1 MTAIADVL
9 VAGAGPA
16 GASVAIRLARAGLRV
31 VVVDRATFP
40 RDKACAEYLSPETL
54 RHLDALGV
62 LVSLDQAGGTALQG
76 TSVTGPRGSR
86 LMGLFALAGHDPF
99 RMTGLS
105 LSRRVLDH
113 ELVAAARRWGAELRE
128 GTTVTDLVYQG
139 GAVAGVVVRRGTET
153 TVIRSRLV
161 IGADGLRS
169 VVARRLGRRTHG
181 RPRRMAMVA
190 HVAGVRT
197 LADTAEMHVG
207 RHGYVGLNPLGD
219 GLANVAIVLPTSV
232 MATARG
238 RSDAFFFEA
247 LARFPEVAQRIPS
260 DGVVRRIM
268 VTGPFAARSHRIT
281 VDGAMLVGDAAEFF
295 DPFTGEG
302 ICAALRGGEL
312 AAETALEALEGPGI
326 ATAPRLAA
334 YRSRRRQ
341 AFAGKWAVE
350 RLIGWAMHAP
360 ALFDRAVKRLERRG
374 LSHTLIGVT
383 GNFVPARE
391 VLNPRFLARM
401 VF

>member
-1 MTAIADVL
+1 MKGLADVL
-9 VAGAGPA
+9 IAGAGPA

-62 LVSLDQAGGTALQG
+62 LGSLDQLGGTALSG

-86 LMGLFALAGHDPF
+86 LTGLFALAGHHPF
-99 RMTGLS
+99 RTTGLS
-105 LSRRVLDH
+105 LPRLVLDH
-113 ELVAAARRWGAELRE
+113 ALVCAARRAGAEVRE

-139 GAVAGVVVRRGTET
+139 GAVAGAVVRSGSDTS
-153 TVIRSRLV
+153 VIRCRLL

-169 VVARRLGRRTHG
+169 VVARRLGSRTHR

-190 HVAGVRT
+190 HIAGVRS
-197 LADTAEMHVG
+197 LVDTAEMHVG
-207 RHGYVGLNPLGD
+207 RRGYVGLNPLRA
-219 GLANVAIVLPTSV
+219 GLANVAIVLPTDL
-232 MATARG
+232 MAAAGG
-238 RSDAFFFEA
+238 RPDEFFFEA
-247 LARFPEVAQRIPS
+247 LAQFPEVARRIPC
-260 DGVVRRIM
+260 DGVVRRVM

-302 ICAALRGGEL
+302 ICAALSGGEM
-312 AAETALEALEGPGI
+312 AAVTALEALEGAGI
-326 ATAPRLAA
+326 ATTRRLAA
-334 YRSRRRQ
+334 YRSRRRH

-350 RLIGWAMHAP
+350 RMIGWAMHAP
-360 ALFDRAVKRLERRG
+360 AIFDRAVERLERRG

-383 GNFVPARE
+383 GNFVPSRE
-391 VLNPRFLARM
+391 VLNPRFLASM

>member
-1 MTAIADVL
+1 MTGIADVL
-9 VAGAGPA
+9 IAGAGPA
-16 GASVAIRLARAGLRV
+16 GASAAIRLARAGLRV
-31 VVVDRATFP
+31 LVVDRATFP

-62 LVSLDQAGGTALQG
+62 LGALDLVGGTALTG
-76 TSVTGPRGSR
+76 TSVTGPHGSR
-86 LMGLFALAGHDPF
+86 LTGLFALAGHHPF
-99 RMTGLS
+99 RQTGLS
-105 LSRRVLDH
+105 LPRLVLDQA
-113 ELVAAARRWGAELRE
+113 LVSAARGAGAEVRE

-139 GAVAGVVVRRGTET
+139 GAVAGAVVRCGSET
-153 TVIRSRLV
+153 RVMRSRLV

-169 VVARRLGRRTHG
+169 VIARRLGHRTHG

-190 HVAGVRT
+190 HVAGVRA

-207 RHGYVGLNPLGD
+207 RQGYVGLNPLGD
-219 GLANVAIVLPTSV
+219 GLANVAIVLPTAT
-232 MATARG
+232 MASAVG
-238 RSDAFFFEA
+238 RPEAFFFEA
-247 LARFPEVAQRIPS
+247 LARFPEVAARVPG
-260 DGVVRRIM
+260 DGVVRRVM

-302 ICAALRGGEL
+302 ICAALQGGER
-312 AAETALEALEGPGI
+312 AAVTAREALEGAGV
-326 ATAPRLAA
+326 ATAARLAA

-350 RLIGWAMHAP
+350 RMIGWAMHAP
-360 ALFDRAVKRLERRG
+360 ALFDRAVERLERRG

-391 VLNPRFLARM
+391 VLNPRFLASM